1 MMTWFKRLCA
11 AALCL
16 AFCFGLCACGGD
28 KGQIKGTINDF
39 ERACRDLNAEELLE
53 CIDPAI
59 STPIQN
65 GTSILSALSNPELD
79 QALEY
84 LIPYLFSSNSVD
96 TSVLDTLSIKVDG
109 ISVTGATAVA
119 HSTVSV
125 RINGEK
131 MQQEADIYL
140 IQVEEVSP
148 AWRISSVSFV

>member
-1 MMTWFKRLCA
+1 MTWFKRLLA
-11 AALCL
+11 AALGL
-16 AFCFGLCACGGD
+16 ALCFSLCACGGD

-39 ERACRDLNAEELLE
+39 EHACRDLDAEELLE

-65 GTSILSALSNPELD
+65 GTSILSALSNPDFD

-96 TSVLDTLSIKVDG
+96 TSVLDTLSIKVDSV
-109 ISVTGATAVA
+109 SVTGITAVA
-119 HSTVSV
+119 HSTVSFRV
-125 RINGEK
+125 NGEK
-131 MQQEADIYL
+131 VRLDADIYM
-140 IQVEEVSP
+140 IRVEDVSP

>member
-1 MMTWFKRLCA
+1 MTWFKRLCA

-16 AFCFGLCACGGD
+16 ALFFSLCACGGD
-28 KGQIKGTINDF
+28 KSQIKGTINDF
-39 ERACRDLNAEELLE
+39 ERACHDLDAEELLE

-65 GTSILSALSNPELD
+65 GTSILSALSNPDFD

-96 TSVLDTLSIKVDG
+96 TSVLDTPSIKVDG
-109 ISVTGATAVA
+109 VNVTGTTAVA

-125 RINGEK
+125 RVNGEK
-131 MQQEADIYL
+131 VRLEADIYL
-140 IQVEEVSP
+140 LRVEDASP